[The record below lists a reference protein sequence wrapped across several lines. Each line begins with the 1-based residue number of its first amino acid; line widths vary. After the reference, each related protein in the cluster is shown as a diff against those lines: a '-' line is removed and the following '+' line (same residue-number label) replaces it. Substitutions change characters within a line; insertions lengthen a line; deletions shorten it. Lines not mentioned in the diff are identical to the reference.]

1 MTRKSARSL
10 TTARVRTRL
19 ARDPNASDCA
29 VSSPCSNALATAMTS
44 EVFALPPSDSCAV
57 GRASRHAPPPGA
69 ARAYTT
75 GGCNYNT
82 LARRLPPLFST
93 AAAAQ
98 SHASM
103 R

>member
-44 EVFALPPSDSCAV
+44 EVFALPPSDSCAA
-57 GRASRHAPPPGA
+57 GGAPRHALPPGA
-69 ARAYTT
+69 ARA
-75 GGCNYNT
+75 GGC
-82 LARRLPPLFST
+82 AH
-93 AAAAQ
+93 AAASRPTPLLSAAAVAQ
-98 SHASM
+98 SM
-103 R
+103 